1 MQRNKTRDLAMMAF
15 VLVLGLFSKRFVS
28 PVTNILTDFFRI
40 PGGSAAV
47 GFSLAFLVIGRH
59 MVSVPCAGTLM
70 GFAQSVLA
78 LALGMSGYKGALA
91 LITYTLPGAV
101 IDLTTLLPAD
111 GLLGCVLACV
121 FSCLTS
127 ALMSN
132 LLVFHLR
139 GLSLVLWLL
148 LAALSGGIG
157 GWLAHLVLQRIEQA
171 NLQGGTHP

>member
-1 MQRNKTRDLAMMAF
+1 
-15 VLVLGLFSKRFVS
+15 
-28 PVTNILTDFFRI
+28 
-40 PGGSAAV
+40 
-47 GFSLAFLVIGRH
+47 

-78 LALGMSGYKGALA
+78 LALGMSGYQGVLA

-101 IDLTTLLPAD
+101 IDLTALLPAD
-111 GLLGCVLACV
+111 GLPGCILACV

-171 NLQGGTHP
+171 NLQGGIHS